1 MPNVDLAIAH
11 DESVAAMRS
20 AMQDAAKDWKG
31 TPYLLGGN
39 SKEGIDCSHFVYQV
53 LNAARKK
60 TAAAGLAPQLIDYRS
75 TGTIEASGLFFPVP
89 IPEPGDLV
97 LWDGHVGIITDP
109 QRGTFIG
116 AQTSTGVAQ
125 ASYTGGYWATRSGK
139 RFLRF
144 VHFM

>member
-1 MPNVDLAIAH
+1 
-11 DESVAAMRS
+11 
-20 AMQDAAKDWKG
+20 
-31 TPYLLGGN
+31 
-39 SKEGIDCSHFVYQV
+39 
-53 LNAARKK
+53 
-60 TAAAGLAPQLIDYRS
+60 
-75 TGTIEASGLFFPVP
+75 
-89 IPEPGDLV
+89 LV